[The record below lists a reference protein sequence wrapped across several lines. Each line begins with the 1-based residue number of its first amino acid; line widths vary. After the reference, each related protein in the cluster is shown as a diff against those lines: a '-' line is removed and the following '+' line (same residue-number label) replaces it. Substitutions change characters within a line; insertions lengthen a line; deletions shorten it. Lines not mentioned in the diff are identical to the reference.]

1 MYGFDTV
8 DHGSRTEV
16 EAVRVSFRTFG
27 MVAGPMLQQYRM
39 RTLRTLSLKRRQRN
53 RGLFLLEATI
63 GMALLG
69 LLFMALYSGL
79 ATTSYFVKLSRE
91 NLRATQLMA
100 EKLDTIRL
108 YGWKK
113 IVEDPTYIPQ
123 RFYPPLYSDDPSTAG
138 NNATTRVYT
147 GQIIVEPAPFTE
159 SYADDLRVVTVKL
172 SWVTGKMARTH
183 SMSTL
188 VSKYGVYKYVY

>member
-1 MYGFDTV
+1 MKTL
-8 DHGSRTEV
+8 
-16 EAVRVSFRTFG
+16 AVVSFR
-27 MVAGPMLQQYRM
+27 
-39 RTLRTLSLKRRQRN
+39 SRQRQ
-53 RGLFLLEATI
+53 RALFLLEATM

-79 ATTSYFVKLSRE
+79 ATTTFFVKVSRE

-113 IVEDPTYIPQ
+113 VVEDPAYVTQP
-123 RFYPPLYSDDPSTAG
+123 FYPPLYSDDPSTPG

-147 GQIIVEPAPFTE
+147 GQVLVEPAPFTE
-159 SYADDLRVVTVKL
+159 TYADDLRVVTVKL
-172 SWVTGKMARTH
+172 AWVTGKMARTR